1 MVAGP
6 VLLTGSSINNV
17 DTDLAIFGPEGNSN
31 GSPFS
36 YNNTV
41 NTNFKNGVMIQ
52 FSNPNGHTLNDS
64 WAFKLQSWKLGT
76 PASLLYTS
84 SRYDSNLE
92 NMRGIIT
99 LKDVWEV

>member
-1 MVAGP
+1 MIGGP
-6 VLLTGSSINNV
+6 VLLSGSSINNV
-17 DTDLAIFGPEGNSN
+17 DTDLALYGPEANDAA
-31 GSPFS
+31 SPFTDTGTIYS
-36 YNNTV
+36 
-41 NTNFKNGVMIQ
+41 NFKNGIMIQ

-64 WAFKLQSWKLGT
+64 WTFKTQSWKLGT

-84 SRYDSNLE
+84 SRYDGNLE